1 MVNIPGKLFGK
12 YAGKHSYGNNCH
24 LHRDLFRFLNNGK
37 IIHYMNIDLLGTG
50 YINYAGSQW
59 NIMNKLKQ
67 AQTFTLAPSLNTFKQ
82 K

>member
-1 MVNIPGKLFGK
+1 
-12 YAGKHSYGNNCH
+12 
-24 LHRDLFRFLNNGK
+24 
-37 IIHYMNIDLLGTG
+37 MNIDLLGTG
-50 YINYAGSQW
+50 YINYAVLQW

>member
-1 MVNIPGKLFGK
+1 MVNIPRKLFGK
-12 YAGKHSYGNNCH
+12 CALKHSCGNKCH
-24 LHRDLFRFLNNGK
+24 LHRDLFHFLNNGK
-37 IIHYMNIDLLGTG
+37 IIHYTNIDLLGTG
-50 YINYAGSQW
+50 YINYAVLQW